1 MWDWFHFWLIL
12 HILAVVIAFG
22 PTFAFGLIATY
33 GQKHPQFA
41 LAATE
46 ISELI
51 EKRLTYPLGVLVPL
65 FGTGLIYTAHV
76 DLWKSEWL
84 LIAIALYIA
93 IFSFSLFVQTR
104 NSNRMIALLRSMP
117 APSPGGSTDV
127 AAGPPPELVSL
138 GRKLQFGGIAMG
150 LGFVVILVLM
160 IWRPGGVGGR

>member
-41 LAATE
+41 LASAE

-51 EKRLTYPLGVLVPL
+51 EKRLTYPLAVLVPL

-76 DLWKSEWL
+76 DLWRSEWL
-84 LIAIALYIA
+84 LISIPLYIA
-93 IFSFSLFVQTR
+93 IFSFSVFVQTP

-117 APSPGGSTDV
+117 AAPAGGSTD
-127 AAGPPPELVSL
+127 APAGPPPEVVSL
-138 GRKLQFGGIAMG
+138 GRKLQFGGMAMG
-150 LGFVVILVLM
+150 LGFVVILILM
-160 IWRPGGVGGR
+160 IWRPGGLGGR